1 MNHFGRVC
9 PWRSAC
15 SRLLEDKACVR
26 QLSLNFPAS
35 LSIPSVPNESP
46 LSDTCW
52 STGREPCSPPPL
64 TQTPI
69 IVYHAGLSHPLP
81 TLPQARGPAGVDRR
95 RARFRVCLLSV
106 CLAETWCAAWQGER
120 DSTRGGSV
128 RSSGLWATGKE
139 TLSIMYPPPPPQGES
154 KGVCI
159 CKGKATA
166 TRSGSWRG
174 WHKQWQ
180 PSRSQCDSVRPLKE
194 MEGGG
199 GDFRQANLLS
209 HTETSVSPV
218 RPSCPTQQHPGA
230 ADTPR
235 RVAREAQL
243 RHDRPLLRRHNIQ
256 RHGMPE

>member
-1 MNHFGRVC
+1 MRHGKENVTAQEAEVCVAVVYGR
-9 PWRSAC
+9 
-15 SRLLEDKACVR
+15 
-26 QLSLNFPAS
+26 
-35 LSIPSVPNESP
+35 
-46 LSDTCW
+46 
-52 STGREPCSPPPL
+52 
-64 TQTPI
+64 
-69 IVYHAGLSHPLP
+69 
-81 TLPQARGPAGVDRR
+81 QARRP
-95 RARFRVCLLSV
+95 S
-106 CLAETWCAAWQGER
+106 
-120 DSTRGGSV
+120 
-128 RSSGLWATGKE
+128 RSCT
-139 TLSIMYPPPPPQGES
+139 PPPQGES
-154 KGVCI
+154 KGGCI

-166 TRSGSWRG
+166 PWSGSWRG